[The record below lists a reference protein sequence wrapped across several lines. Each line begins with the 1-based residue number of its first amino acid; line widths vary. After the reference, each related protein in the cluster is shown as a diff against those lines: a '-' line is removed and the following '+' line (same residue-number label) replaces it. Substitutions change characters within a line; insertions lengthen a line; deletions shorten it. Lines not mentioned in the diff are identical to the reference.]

1 MYDLYYENHYNSQCV
16 GIKELFLMGTTWEN
30 LHYFQVTSSLNILER
45 LKAVLEQITKRA
57 NLYPRGKAWE
67 SPNHS
72 QLMVAYLWVPYAG
85 QNRNLCNTKHGKG
98 EFLYYWKYM
107 LTG

>member
-1 MYDLYYENHYNSQCV
+1 
-16 GIKELFLMGTTWEN
+16 MGKPTPFPSYKFFKHSGETES
-30 LHYFQVTSSLNILER
+30 YTRTGYKKSKFIC
-45 LKAVLEQITKRA
+45 
-57 NLYPRGKAWE
+57 PRGKAWE

-72 QLMVAYLWVPYAG
+72 QLMVACLWVPYAG